1 MARAPISVV
10 IPTLD
15 AEGALVSLMGDL
27 VGGAD
32 LLREVIV
39 SDGGSSD
46 GTVAAAKGA
55 GAVVVDGPPGR
66 GGQIARG
73 CAAAGGPW
81 IWVLHADTGL
91 PPLWI
96 GTAREHLR
104 GRDAGWARLAFRS
117 EAPAAR
123 RVAAWANWRARR
135 LGLPYGD
142 QGLLLPR
149 GLLAAAGGYEDV
161 PLMEDVRLV
170 RRLRGRLREM
180 DMTVTTSA
188 DRYEAEGWTR
198 RSARNLSLMARHA
211 LGASPEDLAARYPAL
226 GRAAR
231 CDARPRAAL
240 HRRRLGRAAR
250 RGARPRPPA
259 PRGGRRSGPR
269 PAPSRGG
276 ARSPAS
282 CAPR

>member
-46 GTVAAAKGA
+46 GTAAAARGA
-55 GAVVVDGPPGR
+55 GARVAAGPPGR

-73 CAAAGGPW
+73 CAQAEGSW

-91 PPLWI
+91 PPGWPDAAAAHVAA
-96 GTAREHLR
+96 G
-104 GRDAGWARLAFRS
+104 GAGWARLAFRS
-117 EAPAAR
+117 RAPAAR
-123 RVAAWANWRARR
+123 RVEAWANWRARR

-149 GLLAAAGGYEDV
+149 DLLAAAGGYEDV

-170 RRLRGRLREM
+170 RRLRGHLREM
-180 DMTVTTSA
+180 DLTVTTSA
-188 DRYEAEGWTR
+188 GRYEAEGWAR
-198 RSARNLSLMARHA
+198 RGARNLSLMARHA
-211 LGASPEDLAARYPAL
+211 MGAEPADLAARY
-226 GRAAR
+226 GR
-231 CDARPRAAL
+231 
-240 HRRRLGRAAR
+240 
-250 RGARPRPPA
+250 
-259 PRGGRRSGPR
+259 
-269 PAPSRGG
+269 
-276 ARSPAS
+276 
-282 CAPR
+282 